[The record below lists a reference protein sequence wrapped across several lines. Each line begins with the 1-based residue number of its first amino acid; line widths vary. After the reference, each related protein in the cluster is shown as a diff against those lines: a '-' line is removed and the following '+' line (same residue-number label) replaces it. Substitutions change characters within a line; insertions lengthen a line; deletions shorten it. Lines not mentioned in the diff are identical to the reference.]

1 MIDVYF
7 WTTPNGYKIP
17 IYLEEAD
24 LSYRLIAVDIR
35 KGDQFEE
42 EFLRIS
48 PNNKI
53 PAMVDHEPA
62 DGGSPFALF
71 ESGAI
76 LLYLGEKTGCYLP
89 EEPRRRY
96 TVLQWL
102 MWQKASLG
110 PMLGQNHHFS
120 QYAPERINYAIERYR
135 KETERLYGILDDQL
149 AEHEFI
155 AGDYSIVDMAV
166 YPWIVPHDKQGQDL
180 VKTPHLLRWFEQ
192 MSARPAV
199 IRAYRA
205 GRELNSDATVDQQS
219 KRVLFGQ
226 GRRTSSNG

>member
-17 IYLEEAD
+17 IYLEETGVP
-24 LSYRLIAVDIR
+24 YRLVPVDIR
-35 KGDQFEE
+35 KGDQFDD
-42 EFLRIS
+42 EFLKIS

-53 PAMVDHEPA
+53 PAIIDHAPL
-62 DGGSPFALF
+62 DGGSPLSLF

-76 LLYLGEKTGCYLP
+76 LLYLGEKTGEFLP
-89 EEPRRRY
+89 DEPRARY
-96 TVLQWL
+96 AVLQWL

-120 QYAPERINYAIERYR
+120 QYAPERLPYAIERYR
-135 KETERLYGILDDQL
+135 KETERLYGILDEQL
-149 AEHEFI
+149 ADNEFI
-155 AGDYSIVDMAV
+155 VGEYSIVDMAV

-180 VKTPHLLRWFEQ
+180 LKNPHLLRWFEQ

-199 IRAYRA
+199 IRAYQA
-205 GRELNSDATVDQQS
+205 GREMNSDPTVDQQS
-219 KRVLFGQ
+219 KSVLFGQ
-226 GRRTSSNG
+226 GRREPRK